1 MELVRLGRTDAAV
14 SRLGCGGAPAGLR
27 NYLAPYDPAGPAA
40 VEVVAAVQRAL
51 ELGVT
56 YFDTAPGYG
65 DGASERLFGEGL
77 RGAGEHVFVASKCG
91 AGGPLRDSVS
101 RSLERLG
108 RDRLDL
114 LQLHGSSWRAEEVD
128 RILGDGGVADQLA
141 ALRTEGLVRYLGFTS
156 EDQNPGFWRLLQ
168 SGRFDVVQLCYNVL
182 LQHPYD
188 PSRPFGS
195 LYQAAELGL
204 GTVAMRSLTSGL
216 FTRWLRAVRPADD
229 FDWTPALLQFVLS
242 CPLVNVALV
251 GLRTPAEVE
260 RNVAIA
266 TDLAGR
272 VDLAALYT
280 RYVSNPEDPG
290 NPGT

>member
-216 FTRWLRAVRPADD
+216 FTAGCAQSDPPTTSTGRRRCCSLCSPARWSTSPWSACGRRPRWSATWPSPRTSPAG
-229 FDWTPALLQFVLS
+229 WT
-242 CPLVNVALV
+242 
-251 GLRTPAEVE
+251 
-260 RNVAIA
+260 
-266 TDLAGR
+266 
-272 VDLAALYT
+272 
-280 RYVSNPEDPG
+280 
-290 NPGT
+290 